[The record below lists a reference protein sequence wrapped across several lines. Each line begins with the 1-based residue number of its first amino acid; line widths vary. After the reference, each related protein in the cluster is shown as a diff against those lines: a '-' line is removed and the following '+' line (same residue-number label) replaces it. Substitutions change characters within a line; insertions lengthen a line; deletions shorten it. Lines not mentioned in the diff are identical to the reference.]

1 MTADCEPS
9 ASDTQRAH
17 ATPEASRN
25 VRAGGNIS
33 GGIIVTGDG
42 NTISP
47 PAAPAEQPA
56 PAAPLTLLFLAA
68 NPGDTDRLRLD
79 EEARA
84 VDAAIRQAPLRDR
97 FDLRSHWAVQVDD
110 LQELL
115 LRYQPAIVHFS
126 GHGSPAGAIML
137 TDAQRGY
144 APVAAKTLAAL
155 FGALQAD
162 VRLVVLNACH
172 SAQQAT
178 AIAAHVDCVVGT
190 PDAMTD
196 GGASRF
202 AAALYRA
209 LAYGQSVAA
218 AFELGLAELALHG
231 EPEPL
236 RPQLYGKADP
246 ALVRFVAAPDC

>member
-1 MTADCEPS
+1 MNGNSESS
-9 ASDTQRAH
+9 ASGAQ
-17 ATPEASRN
+17 TPRPPQGGSRT
-25 VRAGGNIS
+25 VTVGGNLS
-33 GGIIVTGDG
+33 GGVIVTGDG
-42 NTISP
+42 NTISL

-68 NPGDTDRLRLD
+68 SPGDTDPLRLD

-84 VDAAIRQAPLRDR
+84 VDAAIRQAPFRDR
-97 FDLRSHWAVQVDD
+97 FDLRSHWAVRVDD

-115 LRYQPAIVHFS
+115 LRYRPAIVHFS
-126 GHGSPAGAIML
+126 GHGSSAGAIML

-144 APVAAKTLAAL
+144 APVAAPALAAL

-162 VRLVVLNACH
+162 VRLVVLNACY
-172 SAQQAT
+172 SAQQAA
-178 AIAAHVDCVVGT
+178 AIAEHVDCVVGM

-196 GGASRF
+196 GAARRF
-202 AAALYRA
+202 AAAFYRA
-209 LAYGQSVAA
+209 LAYGQRVAA
-218 AFELGLAELALHG
+218 AFELGLAELALQG
-231 EPEPL
+231 EPESH